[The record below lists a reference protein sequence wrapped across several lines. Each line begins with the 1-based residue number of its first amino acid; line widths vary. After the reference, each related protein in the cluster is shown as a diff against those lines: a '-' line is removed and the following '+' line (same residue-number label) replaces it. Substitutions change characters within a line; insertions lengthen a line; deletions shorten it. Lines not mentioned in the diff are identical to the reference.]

1 MIVLHLSH
9 HPSGYYL
16 WAEKTPESPLQRS
29 PGSRKKSAAPVHPF
43 EAGGDGL
50 KEALISIGSSV
61 KVSKQNTETVYAWLP
76 SQSGLPLASAP
87 FVVSPFETRAKVRVT
102 PWRVTARRLD
112 FSEMNDILAHCAERP
127 ILARGVVAGADMRWF
142 VEALRIS
149 MAFVL
154 RQCYLPGV
162 REEAGEIQA
171 RWAPVLDDAGREH
184 VQSLVSRMPG
194 ACRCLS
200 DEGISSPPDSSP
212 RAVAEQF
219 IADAVDGFV
228 RESNTP
234 QVNSARKQKH
244 AFDSVHDA
252 WLEALCSPDAT
263 IQWQN
268 RTQLKEL
275 AQQIRQWRRPLR
287 LSTHADYRLVFR
299 LDEPEEDDRA
309 SSAGA
314 EHNWSVTYLL
324 QPKDD
329 LSLLLP
335 VADLWR
341 TRTLSARWLK
351 KHEGNPQEYVLAAL
365 GQAAGLCPEVGDSL
379 AQKQPDGF
387 SLDTPGAHRFLT
399 TSAAVLASAGFGV
412 LLPSWWTRKG
422 SRQKL
427 SVRLHVKSPRTQ
439 AAAGLSTMAV
449 CEFDYELAL
458 GGEQLSIEE
467 LQALAALKTPLVKLR
482 GAWVELNPEQ
492 IRAAAD
498 FWERHPSG
506 HSTVGDIVRTALGG
520 GEVEGLPVE
529 GVQAEGWMGDL
540 LKQLEG
546 ESQFQE
552 LVSPETFAGSLRP
565 YQQRGY
571 SWLTFLRQWGLGA
584 CLADDMGLGKT
595 IQTLALLQRERERG
609 EMRPVLLVCPTSVV
623 SNWHKEAERFTP
635 NLPVLI
641 HHGTDRRR
649 QKAFREAATKH
660 ALVVSSYSLL
670 HRDLESLKDVSWAGI
685 VLDEAQNIKNPETK
699 QSRAAR
705 SLSADYRIALTGT
718 PVENH
723 VGDLWA
729 IMEFLNPGLLGS
741 QAEFKGKFFKPIQ
754 LQGDTE
760 ATERLKHLTSPF
772 ILRRLKTDRTVIS
785 DLPEKMEMKA
795 YCTLTKEQ
803 ASLYAAVIKEVE
815 GSLDGVEGIQRKG
828 LILSTLGKLKQI
840 CNHPA
845 HFLGDNS
852 AVDGRSGKLSR
863 LVEMLE
869 EVIESGDRAL
879 IFTQYAEMGSILQ
892 SYLQEV
898 FGQEV
903 LFLHGGV
910 PRKHRDRMVER
921 FQQEDTAPSIFVL
934 SLKAGGTGLN
944 LTRASQV
951 FHFDRWWNPSV
962 ENQTTDRAFRIGQT
976 RKVQVRKMICA
987 GTLEERIDELIERKS
1002 AVAETVVGTGEQW
1015 LTELSNSDLRKIIAL
1030 SQEAVEGQL

>member
-1 MIVLHLSH
+1 MIVLHLSN
-9 HPSGYYL
+9 HPNGYYL
-16 WAEKTPESPLQRS
+16 WAEKTPEHPLS
-29 PGSRKKSAAPVHPF
+29 TPPRKSEKSAVPAHPF
-43 EAGGDGL
+43 EAGVQGL
-50 KEALISIGSSV
+50 KEALRSIGSGV
-61 KVSKQNTETVYAWLP
+61 KVSKQNTEMVCAWLP
-76 SQSGLPLASAP
+76 SKGGLPLASAP
-87 FVVSPFETRAKVRVT
+87 FLLAPPESKAKIVIA
-102 PWRVTARRLD
+102 PWIVTARPLT
-112 FSEMNDILAHCAERP
+112 FSEVCDLLAHCAERP
-127 ILARGVVAGADMRWF
+127 VLARGVVAGADVRWF
-142 VEALRIS
+142 AEAMRAS
-149 MAFVL
+149 MAFL
-154 RQCYLPGV
+154 NRQCYLPGV
-162 REEAGEIQA
+162 REEAGAIRA
-171 RWAPVLDDAGREH
+171 RWVLVLDDAGREH
-184 VQSLVSRMPG
+184 VLKLAGRMPG

-200 DEGISSPPDSSP
+200 EEGVSSPRDGSP

-219 IADAVDGFV
+219 IADAVDSFV
-228 RESNTP
+228 SEANAP
-234 QVNSARKQKH
+234 QLVSTRKRK
-244 AFDSVHDA
+244 ASFDSVHDA

-263 IQWQN
+263 IQWQD

-299 LDEPEEDDRA
+299 LDEPRGDD
-309 SSAGA
+309 GVG
-314 EHNWSVTYLL
+314 SVGPMHSWYVNYLL

-341 TRTLSARWLK
+341 PRTRSARWLK
-351 KHEGNPQEYVLAAL
+351 KHGGNPQEYLLAAL

-379 AQKQPDGF
+379 AQKQPEGF

-399 TSAAVLASAGFGV
+399 ANAAVLESAGFGV
-412 LLPSWWTRKG
+412 LLPSWWTRRGPRKE
-422 SRQKL
+422 L
-427 SVRLHVKSPRTQ
+427 SVRLHVKSPQTQ
-439 AAAGLSTMAV
+439 AAAGLSALTV

-458 GGEQLSIEE
+458 GGERLSIEE
-467 LQALAALKTPLVKLR
+467 LEALAALKTPLVKLR
-482 GAWVELNPEQ
+482 GAWVELSPEQ
-492 IRAAAD
+492 IRAAAA
-498 FWERHPSG
+498 FWEQHPSG
-506 HSTVGDIVRTALGG
+506 RSTVGDIVRTALGG
-520 GEVEGLPVE
+520 DEIDGLPVE
-529 GVQAEGWMGDL
+529 GVQAVGRVGGL
-540 LKQLEG
+540 LKQLVG

-552 LVSPETFAGSLRP
+552 LASPETFAGALRP

-609 EMRPVLLVCPTSVV
+609 ETRPVLLICPTSVV
-623 SNWHKEAERFTP
+623 SNWRREAERFAP

-649 QKAFREAATKH
+649 QRAFREAAMEH
-660 ALVVSSYSLL
+660 ALVVSSYGLL
-670 HRDLESLKDVSWAGI
+670 QRDSELLKDVPWAGI
-685 VLDEAQNIKNPETK
+685 VLDEAQNVKNPETK

-741 QAEFKGKFFKPIQ
+741 QAEFKEQFLKPIQ
-754 LQGDTE
+754 LGGGTE
-760 ATERLKHLTSPF
+760 AAERLKRLTGPF
-772 ILRRLKTDRTVIS
+772 ILRRLKTDKVVIS
-785 DLPEKMEMKA
+785 DLPEKMEMKT

-803 ASLYAAVIKEVE
+803 ASLYAAVLKEVE
-815 GSLDGVEGIQRKG
+815 ESLDGAEGIQRKG
-828 LILSTLGKLKQI
+828 LILSTLSRLKQI

-852 AVDGRSGKLSR
+852 AIDGRSGKLSR

-869 EVIESGDRAL
+869 EVIESGDRSL

-892 SYLQEV
+892 RYLQEA

-921 FQQEDTAPSIFVL
+921 FQKEGPAPSIFVL

-944 LTRASQV
+944 LTRANQV
-951 FHFDRWWNPSV
+951 FHFDRWWNPAV
-962 ENQTTDRAFRIGQT
+962 ENQATDRAFRIGQT
-976 RKVQVRKMICA
+976 RNVQVRKMICA
-987 GTLEERIDELIERKS
+987 GTLEERIDELIERKT
-1002 AVAETVVGTGEQW
+1002 AVAETVVGTGEQG
-1015 LTELSNSDLRKIIAL
+1015 LTELSNSDLKKIIAL
-1030 SQEAVEGQL
+1030 SREAVGDQL